1 MKNITY
7 VQAIGEA
14 LAEELERDD
23 KVFVI
28 GEDIQQGTFGATAG
42 LVKRFG
48 AERIMDTPI
57 SETAIAG
64 AAVGAAMTGYRPVA
78 DFMFADFMYIAF
90 DEILCKAAKWRFM
103 HEGTQ
108 KIPVVFMAAMG
119 GYLGLGAE
127 HSQAPVSY
135 YMHTP
140 GIKVVV
146 PSTPYDA
153 KGLMKSAIRDNNP
166 VVFFYHKALLGF
178 PGQIPEEEYL
188 IPLGKADIKRE
199 GSDVTLIAT
208 GMQVHFALTVADQM
222 KDKAS
227 IEVIDPR
234 SLEPLDM
241 ETIIASV
248 KKTGRAIV
256 VDEDISR
263 CGVAGEI
270 AMQIVENA
278 FDYLDAPVQRVA
290 AKNYPI
296 PPGAMERFVLPQVDQ
311 IMEAVKTVIG

>member
-14 LAEELERDD
+14 LAEELERDG

-48 AERIMDTPI
+48 PERIMDTPI

-64 AAVGAAMTGYRPVA
+64 AAIGAAMTGYRPVA

-127 HSQAPVSY
+127 HSQSPVSY

-140 GIKVVV
+140 GLKVVV

-178 PGQIPEEEYL
+178 PGQIPEETYV

-199 GSDVTLIAT
+199 GSDVTLVAT

-222 KDKAS
+222 KDKVS

-241 ETIIASV
+241 ETIVASV

-296 PPGAMERFVLPQVDQ
+296 PPGAMESLVLPQVQQ
-311 IMEAVKTVIG
+311 IIDAVRSVTG